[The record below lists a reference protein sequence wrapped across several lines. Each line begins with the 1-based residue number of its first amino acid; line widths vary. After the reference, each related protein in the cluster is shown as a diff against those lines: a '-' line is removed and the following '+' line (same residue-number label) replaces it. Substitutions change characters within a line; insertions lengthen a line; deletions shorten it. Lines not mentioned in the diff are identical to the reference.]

1 MTSNCS
7 PASFY
12 TVSFLERNCLSSSSS
27 VSDEE
32 SVCDFGLGVEDVD
45 HSTEATPKFFESGQL
60 LWEIAAHT
68 EGMAEKTKAVQTPE
82 MILTDSSY
90 LSFNLFQ
97 DENQNQAA
105 LDFTKTGLL
114 SGQHCIELLTDENR
128 PLHSRASKADHGIE
142 ADDGLGDDFD
152 NLDTVSTYQ
161 SSNSD
166 VSPFLEACEWVD
178 SQCDGTNRSFRSSQ
192 TMRTP
197 SGFRIDRSPSK
208 GSESSPMSDSSSDI
222 FSTYDPKFSVP
233 GDFMQS
239 APELSHFMELP
250 DFVHLS
256 LDETKIN
263 KSNKKTIKRMFSGA
277 ISRLNDVLY
286 NCTHT
291 KQRRKE
297 RKILKKL
304 ESTCRESVTPSA
316 SSSCGVYR
324 RRNTFICQK
333 MEGMM
338 TEGRTRQMKK
348 IGQPLNK
355 GPSMIIGSIK
365 E

>member
-1 MTSNCS
+1 
-7 PASFY
+7 
-12 TVSFLERNCLSSSSS
+12 L
-27 VSDEE
+27 SDEE
-32 SVCDFGLGVEDVD
+32 SVYDFGLGVEDVD

-68 EGMAEKTKAVQTPE
+68 EGTVEKRTAVQTPE

-90 LSFNLFQ
+90 LSFNVFQ
-97 DENQNQAA
+97 DENQNQAT
-105 LDFTKTGLL
+105 LDFTKADLL
-114 SGQHCIELLTDENR
+114 SGRHCIELLTDENR
-128 PLHSRASKADHGIE
+128 SLYSRASKADHGIE

-152 NLDTVSTYQ
+152 SLDTVSTYQ

-166 VSPFLEACEWVD
+166 VPPLLEACEWVD
-178 SQCDGTNRSFRSSQ
+178 SQYDRTNRSFRSSQ

-197 SGFRIDRSPSK
+197 NGFRIDRSSSK
-208 GSESSPMSDSSSDI
+208 GSESSPVSDSSSDI
-222 FSTYDPKFSVP
+222 FSAYDPKFSIQR
-233 GDFMQS
+233 DFMQS
-239 APELSHFMELP
+239 APELSHFIELP
-250 DFVHLS
+250 DLVHLS
-256 LDETKIN
+256 LDETRIN
-263 KSNKKTIKRMFSGA
+263 KASKKTIKRMFSGA

-286 NCTHT
+286 NCVHT

-304 ESTCRESVTPSA
+304 ESTCKESVTPSA

-338 TEGRTRQMKK
+338 TEGNTRQMKK
-348 IGQPLNK
+348 TGQTLNK
-355 GPSMIIGSIK
+355 GDSVCHPA
-365 E
+365 